1 MHDGGVGTDWP
12 PEDIVGVG
20 EVNDDD
26 LILFI
31 DLFAHTD
38 KMVGLKGQ
46 SLCDGLP
53 GERMKQMSTLGRMM
67 NLERN

>member
-1 MHDGGVGTDWP
+1 MHDGGIGADWP

-31 DLFAHTD
+31 DLFAHAD
-38 KMVGLKGQ
+38 KMVGLEGQ
-46 SLCDGLP
+46 SLCDGH
-53 GERMKQMSTLGRMM
+53 RVS
-67 NLERN
+67 ERNK